1 MKKYQIFILIMFFLS
16 ICIFEKVNATIKDLP
31 LLDKIIYL
39 DAGHGGKD
47 CGAISGSTMEKDL
60 NLSIVKKLAQQLGE
74 KDAIVL
80 LTRNTDKDLANKN
93 TQNRKRSDLT
103 NRAMLINKSKA
114 NLYIS
119 IHMNSTSNKNWR
131 GLQIFYNSK
140 NKENEKLAKI
150 VNETI
155 KKKMSTV
162 REIKKDNNY
171 YMYKQIRTPGILI
184 EAGFLSNPSDLYLL
198 KQDKYQEYLANLITN
213 GIIEYIKKKKL

>member
-1 MKKYQIFILIMFFLS
+1 MKKYKILILIMFFLS
-16 ICIFEKVNATIKDLP
+16 IFVFEKVNASFKDLP
-31 LLDKIIYL
+31 LLGKIIYL

-47 CGAISGSTMEKDL
+47 CGAISGNIMEKNL
-60 NLSIVKKLAQQLGE
+60 NLSIVKKLANKLGE
-74 KDAIVL
+74 KGAIVL
-80 LTRNTDKDLANKN
+80 LTRDTDKDLSSKYAS
-93 TQNRKRSDLT
+93 NRKRSDLT

-119 IHMNSTSNKNWR
+119 IHMNSTTNSSWR

-140 NKENEKLAKI
+140 NKENLNFAKI
-150 VNETI
+150 MNDTI

-171 YMYKQIRTPGILI
+171 YMYKQIRTTGILI

-198 KQDKYQEYLANLITN
+198 KQDKYQEKLSSIITEGVIN
-213 GIIEYIKKKKL
+213 YYK